1 MPVAIATSPDVIN
14 DVRSE
19 TPRVGVGAIVLRDG
33 KVLVGRR
40 IGSHGAGT
48 WALPG
53 GHLEYGETVEAC
65 ARREVLEES
74 GIAFGAVT
82 LGPYVSDLFSDIG
95 RHYVTLFVIAQYVSG
110 EPAVLEP
117 AKCTEWQWFAWT
129 ELPRPL
135 FAPLATLCR
144 SGFDPLRVCGHFQ
157 LGEA

>member
-1 MPVAIATSPDVIN
+1 MTVAIATPPDVMN
-14 DVRSE
+14 DIRSE
-19 TPRVGVGAIVLRDG
+19 TPRVGVGAIVFRDG

-65 ARREVLEES
+65 ARREVFEES
-74 GIAFGAVT
+74 GVAFGAVT
-82 LGPYVSDLFSDIG
+82 PGPYVSDLFSDIG
-95 RHYVTLFVIAQYVSG
+95 RHYVTLFVLAHHVSG

-117 AKCTEWQWFAWT
+117 AKCTEWRWSAWT

-135 FAPLATLCR
+135 FAPLDTLCR
-144 SGFDPLRVCGHFQ
+144 SGFDPLRIICGPD
-157 LGEA
+157 GR